1 MSQTTENN
9 SKTYSLLTGV
19 LIFVIGIVLIICNK
33 SITGKGFIVLAGILF
48 LLTGVINIVLY
59 LTHRK
64 SDGHRVF
71 TGMSLAMSWL
81 VSIAA
86 IILGLC
92 MLVFEDVFS
101 SMIPFIF
108 GLLIFFGAVMLIINM
123 LFGVRKVVKT
133 PGWMWLFPF
142 VIAVLGAVTITR
154 QPNVSDPLIMIL
166 TGVSMIVFGL
176 GAIVLGA
183 LVSGARRKIEA
194 IATSPDPSNK
204 LPEQTS
210 NE

>member
-1 MSQTTENN
+1 
-9 SKTYSLLTGV
+9 
-19 LIFVIGIVLIICNK
+19 
-33 SITGKGFIVLAGILF
+33 
-48 LLTGVINIVLY
+48 
-59 LTHRK
+59 
-64 SDGHRVF
+64 
-71 TGMSLAMSWL
+71 
-81 VSIAA
+81 
-86 IILGLC
+86 
-92 MLVFEDVFS
+92 
-101 SMIPFIF
+101 
-108 GLLIFFGAVMLIINM
+108 MLIINM